1 MTSAFSPNPVPLRTD
16 NALSA
21 SVAHDRLL
29 GGPMERSL
37 PHCAPPALCAQ
48 STEEGGRAL
57 RWLLILSFLIQFIP
71 ARSVAQD
78 TAAVHNLGMFFPD
91 RRECD
96 AWNLSL
102 GFVTFT
108 TPEDITEEV
117 RVRIPAGDV
126 HVVRHLYQGLYLDG
140 RLLAQ
145 GVQNHLSVG
154 ARWATRLSDKFTFS
168 VGDDVAYW
176 RGNLPIQGFDSKA
189 RGWMNYPC
197 VSFGYRS
204 KRDLL
209 FTVEGRMLITTNYE
223 LIIGDRK
230 RTDDSDRVS
239 GSAWSFY
246 VEQPFFKRSY
256 ITLGF
261 TLAYTNFLWATW
273 SLFET
278 FDRNLLYPQITTA
291 LIL

>member
-1 MTSAFSPNPVPLRTD
+1 M
-16 NALSA
+16 NAL
-21 SVAHDRLL
+21 
-29 GGPMERSL
+29 RSL
-37 PHCAPPALCAQ
+37 GIVLAI
-48 STEEGGRAL
+48 
-57 RWLLILSFLIQFIP
+57 ILVLPS
-71 ARSVAQD
+71 RSLAQD
-78 TAAVHNLGMFFPD
+78 TAVVHNLGMFFPD
-91 RRECD
+91 RRD
-96 AWNLSL
+96 NDKWNLSL

-108 TPEDITEEV
+108 TPEDISEEV

-126 HVVRHLYQGLYLDG
+126 HALRHLYKGIYLDG

-145 GVQNHLSVG
+145 GVQNHLSLG

-168 VGDDVAYW
+168 LGDDVAYW

-189 RGWMNYPC
+189 RGWQNYPSI
-197 VSFGYRS
+197 SFGYRS

-223 LIIGDRK
+223 LIVGDRK
-230 RTDDSDRVS
+230 REYDTDRVT
-239 GSAWSFY
+239 GSEWSFY